1 MTLSISSL
9 KKECV
14 MKKILTLLLLISLP
28 VYAREEHE
36 DSLDFLHENNSDLSD
51 DQYRVT
57 QTAPTKQIPLVNFSK
72 PLVFNPNNTPS
83 PAQPAQITDIKNL
96 LVYIT
101 GTHENG
107 PFGSSKNAITQ
118 INAINNNNI
127 GFVNVMNL
135 INLQNLVANQITN
148 NQGNGPNTIN
158 QNAVI
163 QNSLAQ
169 GAAQQSAST
178 QSASAQG
185 GVTGTSAIQLSI
197 NPINRPSN
205 NQITNQNNNQNNG
218 QNNST
223 NIAQVT
229 NQIGSHFANLA
240 PNQIIHQMI
249 SQSANFNQIV
259 NPTPQQLAA
268 QLISQTNAISAAG
281 IASSALN
288 GNNFGGLM
296 NTNSL
301 NQLSSPQASMAS
313 STQALTQSGNN
324 STQTPAQAVTHFT
337 QTSSVTNPNPFITL
351 NNPVLTPKSVVW
363 NSPLI
368 INESNHFF
376 DTQSVVKLQ
385 ENVVFNPGST
395 YTFPTDYVNY
405 PAAIIIGKSNITI
418 DLNGFN
424 LSLDP
429 KSASNFAINR
439 PIHGISIMPGVQNI
453 KIISSTKE
461 GQTGTISNFS
471 GYGIYGNGF
480 STQFN
485 AATAQTTYNIHESL
499 IQNIFIENLLIYGNL
514 GGISLTNVL
523 QTIINF
529 VAVSYSSG
537 NQDVYGIVFNK
548 VFNGAI
554 FNSKINQNYS
564 NQNVYGIAFI
574 DTIGTNI
581 TNSLVDNN
589 RSIFQNVTGILIKS
603 SSLSLSRNNKIERCS
618 IIGNTCANI
627 TGMQVIGV
635 NIIGTVNNSIEHCTI
650 ATNFYGPSLN
660 PPLIPADTYGIK
672 LDGTFQNSIT
682 DNTVA
687 YHGTCGIID
696 TATLSTS
703 LFTRNIAVM
712 NEINYSAQVPDGIT
726 VGGVPLPTTIVYPG
740 NMTAYTGGG
749 PVWQNIDVRLTP

>member
-1 MTLSISSL
+1 
-9 KKECV
+9 

-36 DSLDFLHENNSDLSD
+36 NSLDFLDETNSDLSNE
-51 DQYRVT
+51 YRVT
-57 QTAPTKQIPLVNFSK
+57 QVASTKQIPLVNFSK

-135 INLQNLVANQITN
+135 INLQNLIANQINN

-163 QNSLAQ
+163 QNSLVQ

-229 NQIGSHFANLA
+229 NQIGNNFANLA
-240 PNQIIHQMI
+240 PNQIIHQMA

-259 NPTPQQLAA
+259 SPTPQQLAA

-301 NQLSSPQASMAS
+301 NQISSPQASMAS

-324 STQTPAQAVTHFT
+324 STQTPAQSVTHFT

-376 DTQSVVKLQ
+376 DTQSVVKFE

-395 YTFPTDYVNY
+395 YTFPADYVNY

-429 KSASNFAINR
+429 KSASNFAVNR

-453 KIISSTKE
+453 KIISSTEK

-499 IQNIFIENLLIYGNL
+499 IQNIFIENILIYGNL

-523 QTIINF
+523 QIIINF
-529 VAVSYSSG
+529 VAVSYSFG

-554 FNSKINQNYS
+554 TNSKINQNYS
-564 NQNVYGIAFI
+564 NKDVFGIAFI
-574 DTIGTNI
+574 DTISTSI
-581 TNSLVDNN
+581 TNSLIDNN
-589 RSIFQNVTGILIKS
+589 RSVLQNVTGVLIRS
-603 SSLSLSRNNKIERCS
+603 STLSLSRNNKVDSCNIV
-618 IIGNTCANI
+618 GNTCANV
-627 TGMQVIGV
+627 TGMQVIGI
-635 NIIGTVNNSIEHCTI
+635 NIIGTVNNTIGNCTV

-660 PPLIPADTYGIK
+660 PPATSAETYGIK
-672 LDGTFQNSIT
+672 LDGTFQNSIA

-696 TATLSTS
+696 TATLSSS
-703 LFTRNIAVM
+703 LFIRNVAIM
-712 NEINYSAQVPDGIT
+712 NEINYSAQVQDGVT
-726 VGGVPLPTTIVYPG
+726 VGGIPLPTTIVYPG
-740 NMTAYTGGG
+740 NLTAYTGSG
-749 PVWQNIDVRLTP
+749 PLWQNIDVRLTP